1 MKKLTMTKNI
11 GSMDLIAAL
20 RKDRDVAAREG
31 FTNVVSRQE
40 EMIGWVDGTI
50 EKFCELK
57 NCDSV
62 VVEVSV
68 VAWICDE

>member
-1 MKKLTMTKNI
+1 MKKKLAMSHYI

-31 FTNVVSRQE
+31 FKNVVSRQD
-40 EMIGWVDGTI
+40 EMIRWIEGTI
-50 EKFCELK
+50 AKFCELD

-68 VAWICDE
+68 IASISE